1 MSIKEN
7 IEQAKTG
14 KEIDKLLKQGES
26 FVYAP
31 DKTRRRWKR
40 LANAKRNELGIK
52 PTNKKKKTK

>member
-26 FVYAP
+26 FVYAS
-31 DKTRRRWKR
+31 DKTVRRWKR
-40 LANAKRNELGIK
+40 LANAKRKELGIK
-52 PTNKKKKTK
+52 TTKKKTK